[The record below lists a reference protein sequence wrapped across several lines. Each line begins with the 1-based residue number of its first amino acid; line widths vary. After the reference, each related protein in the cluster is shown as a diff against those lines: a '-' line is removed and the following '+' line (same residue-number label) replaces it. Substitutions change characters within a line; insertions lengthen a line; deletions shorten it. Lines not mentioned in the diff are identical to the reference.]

1 MGARRDKTQIDQRY
15 RHTVEEELGRERVLP
30 LFPRGRG
37 PLEIDN
43 DLTMGRVYVRS
54 RL

>member
-1 MGARRDKTQIDQRY
+1 MTKHKSINAIDIPLKKSWAENVSY
-15 RHTVEEELGRERVLP
+15 HCSHGVRE
-30 LFPRGRG
+30 